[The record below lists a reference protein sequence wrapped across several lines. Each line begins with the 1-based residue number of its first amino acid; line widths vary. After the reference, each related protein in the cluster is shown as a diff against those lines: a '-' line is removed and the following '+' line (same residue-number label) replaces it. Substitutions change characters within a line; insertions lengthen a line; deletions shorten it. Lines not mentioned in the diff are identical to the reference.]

1 MREMGAAK
9 PLSSRPALSRP
20 VLGRSEQVLYGRLVR
35 AFPGHVILA
44 HVAVSRLLAAD
55 PAASATEGP
64 ALASRGR
71 QLVADFVVCR
81 PDFTALA
88 VVELEDRAAGRDSQ
102 RDKNRRKDQ
111 LLQSA
116 GIKVVR
122 LAADDIPNEPAL
134 KALVAAL
141 PVKSSTARLIQR
153 AS

>member
-1 MREMGAAK
+1 MRGIVAAT
-9 PLSSRPALSRP
+9 PLLTRP
-20 VLGRSEQVLYGRLVR
+20 EQHLYGRLVR

-44 HVAVSRLLAAD
+44 QVALSRLLVVD
-55 PAASATEGP
+55 PSASVVDAERSTKGY
-64 ALASRGR
+64 R

-88 VVELEDRAAGRDSQ
+88 VVEVDEGGKPRDAQ
-102 RDKNRRKDQ
+102 REKHRRKDQ
-111 LLQSA
+111 LLQAA

-122 LAADDIPNEPAL
+122 VAAADIPNELAL

-141 PVKSSTARLIQR
+141 PLNSSAAQVMRR